1 MYMPTPLMT
10 PESGP
15 FAAGFPLARGGSQG
29 NTGPER
35 QPACATGLE
44 PTRTRKHAMKP
55 ETIAKARTMLSS
67 VLLDGLSY
75 REAGAP
81 FGVGRSTVERSIKSL
96 VLEVARERGIPELD
110 EDGLSCLPRLRQ
122 FREPVL
128 RAVAAYTPAY
138 PRRKRLTLLEPDEI
152 AAGAN
157 RVRLRSENANRD
169 VALIYVLFC
178 TGAKPIEIARLEVR
192 DYLNS
197 DGSIRERSEMRPETA
212 VNGRSRPLFFTSSR
226 ACAAVDAYLVER
238 RRRKLGVAVPAT
250 GFDAYR
256 GLDPS
261 SALFLTEGGWPFEIG
276 GRGPNDQRETCR
288 LMIATLRSIFKRA
301 GWTGVTAQS
310 ARRVVARRLAD
321 KGADGAQVG
330 EILGL
335 SSSRAVRRLL
345 GSNRRPLEN
354 LARELV

>member
-1 MYMPTPLMT
+1 MLILTPLMT
-10 PESGP
+10 PEP
-15 FAAGFPLARGGSQG
+15 WAFATGFPLAHGGQEG
-29 NTGPER
+29 NTRRER
-35 QPACATGLE
+35 QPASATGLE

-55 ETIAKARTMLSS
+55 ETIAKARKMLSS

-128 RAVAAYTPAY
+128 RAVAAYTPDH

-238 RRRKLGVAVPAT
+238 RRRKLGVAVPAS
-250 GFDAYR
+250 GFDVYR
-256 GLDPS
+256 GLVPS

>member
-1 MYMPTPLMT
+1 MNRLET
-10 PESGP
+10 PEPGP
-15 FAAGFPLARGGSQG
+15 FVAGFPLAHGVPEG
-29 NTGPER
+29 NTASDR
-35 QPACATGLE
+35 QPACGTGLE
-44 PTRTRKHAMKP
+44 STQPRQHAMKP
-55 ETIAKARTMLSS
+55 ETIAKARTMLAS

-81 FGVGRSTVERSIKSL
+81 FGLGRSTVERSIKSL

-128 RAVAAYTPAY
+128 RAVDAFTPVH
-138 PRRKRLTLLEPDEI
+138 PRRKRITMLEPDEV

-169 VALIYVLFC
+169 VALIYVLF
-178 TGAKPIEIARLEVR
+178 EIARLEVR

-197 DGSIRERSEMRPETA
+197 DGSIRERSEMRAETA

-238 RRRKLGVAVPAT
+238 RRRRLGVTMPAS

-256 GLDPS
+256 GLHPS
-261 SALFLTEGGWPFEIG
+261 SALFLTEGGYPFEIG
-276 GRGPNDQRETCR
+276 ERGPNDQRATCR

-321 KGADGAQVG
+321 RGADGAQVG

-345 GSNRRPLEN
+345 GSDRRPLEN